1 VLIIN
6 LIKIFLFFLIPLL
19 PGYYFFSFIYNK
31 EINPTKALIYSL
43 GLSPILNL
51 LILYYLLFFF
61 PGKPVLFY
69 LIFPLFLLGL
79 LWVFI
84 PKTFL
89 LLKQIKLNYFL
100 IIILSFIIS
109 YLFSSAKTLTEHDT
123 LEYALQGKHFFNK
136 MAVYYTSYPF
146 HPENGFYYIGLHG
159 FTFPLIYTWELMFNK
174 LFNVESIILFK
185 MINPLYSFF
194 LLILVFEEVKTISK
208 TYAFWSV
215 ALIALSMG
223 FIFNALQFHLEMLR
237 EFLFLVFVS
246 FFIRALNDASIKNIL
261 LFAAIAGLQSTVHS
275 IGAIASLIAMA
286 ILVFYIFYHNIDK
299 KIITV
304 LSSTLVLILFG
315 WIHYILDIFIGTGWI
330 LQ

>member
-1 VLIIN
+1 
-6 LIKIFLFFLIPLL
+6 L
-19 PGYYFFSFIYNK
+19 PGYYFFSFIYK
-31 EINPTKALIYSL
+31 EGINPTKALIYSL

-61 PGKPVLFY
+61 SGKPVLFY

-79 LWVFI
+79 LWVFK

-89 LLKQIKLNYFL
+89 SLKQIKLNYFL
-100 IIILSFIIS
+100 IIVLSFIIS

-159 FTFPLIYTWELMFNK
+159 FTFPLIYTWELMFNNF
-174 LFNVESIILFK
+174 FNAESIILFK

-215 ALIALSMG
+215 LLIALSMG

-246 FFIRALNDASIKNIL
+246 FFIRALKDASIKNIL
-261 LFAAIAGLQSTVHS
+261 LFAAIAGLQSTIHS
-275 IGAIASLIAMA
+275 IGAIAACIALA
-286 ILVFYIFYHNIDK
+286 
-299 KIITV
+299 
-304 LSSTLVLILFG
+304 LILLKLYLSNMDRKIQTSMFAVLFLLVFG
-315 WIHYILDIFIGTGWI
+315 WIHYLLDIFIGTGWI
-330 LQ
+330 LK